1 MKDICWPL
9 VSSAQL
15 SILLEVSSPKP
26 GNVNRLRRF
35 SDTGYRHFLASA
47 SLMGRGLHL
56 AATRGIQLAN
66 SEIQGREIGIG
77 ELILESSEDVF
88 GGLNQS
94 NTILGTILLY
104 IPVVVATSAA
114 LSENKKLN
122 IDDLQKWIKIILD
135 STSVEDT
142 LNVYRAFHL
151 ANPSGARNKEEQT
164 WTDIHDR
171 YDIDN
176 PRVLQNIRKDDLT
189 LKKLF
194 LLSADVEPISKE
206 WSEYFQLTLR
216 ETYPYLDTHANSL
229 ENLEEGIVR
238 TFTWLLSRQPDG
250 LIIKKAGFEKAQE
263 IQHLAEDVMK
273 VSHDESS
280 TEDLLDELDSILRSD
295 GNTLNPGTTADM
307 VSVAILLKLVS
318 MTFNEI

>member
-1 MKDICWPL
+1 MKDICWTL
-9 VSSAQL
+9 TSCAQL

-56 AATRGIQLAN
+56 AAKRGIQVAS
-66 SEIQGREIGIG
+66 SEIKPKDIGIG
-77 ELILESSEDVF
+77 ELIHECSADVF
-88 GGLNQS
+88 GGLNKS

-104 IPVVVATSAA
+104 IPVVVATAAA
-114 LSENKKLN
+114 LQEERRLS
-122 IDDLQKWIKIILD
+122 IDRLQKWIRIVLNN
-135 STSVEDT
+135 TSVEDT

-151 ANPSGARNKEEQT
+151 ANPGGVLNKEEQT

-171 YDIDN
+171 YDIEN
-176 PRVLQNIRKDDLT
+176 PNVLENITKDDLT
-189 LKKLF
+189 LRKLF
-194 LLSADVEPISKE
+194 SLSADVEPISKE
-206 WSEYFQLTLR
+206 WSDYFKLTLR
-216 ETYPYLDTHANSL
+216 KTYPYLNALSDSL

-238 TFTWLLSRQPDG
+238 TFTWLLSYQPDG
-250 LIIKKAGFEKAQE
+250 LIIKKAGLEKAKE
-263 IQHLAEDVMK
+263 IQQLAKEII
-273 VSHDESS
+273 SAGHDESS

-307 VSVAILLKLVS
+307 VSVAILLKLVE
-318 MTFNEI
+318 MTFN

>member
-1 MKDICWPL
+1 
-9 VSSAQL
+9 
-15 SILLEVSSPKP
+15 
-26 GNVNRLRRF
+26 
-35 SDTGYRHFLASA
+35 
-47 SLMGRGLHL
+47 
-56 AATRGIQLAN
+56 
-66 SEIQGREIGIG
+66 
-77 ELILESSEDVF
+77 
-88 GGLNQS
+88 
-94 NTILGTILLY
+94 
-104 IPVVVATSAA
+104 
-114 LSENKKLN
+114 
-122 IDDLQKWIKIILD
+122 IILD

-164 WTDIHDR
+164 WTDIHNR

-318 MTFNEI
+318 MAFNEI

>member
-1 MKDICWPL
+1 MKDIRWTL
-9 VSSAQL
+9 ASSAQL

-56 AATRGIQLAN
+56 AANRGIQLAKG
-66 SEIQGREIGIG
+66 EIHPEDVGIG
-77 ELILESSEDVF
+77 ELIFECSEDVF
-88 GGLNQS
+88 GGLNRS

-104 IPVVVATSAA
+104 IPVVVATAA
-114 LSENKKLN
+114 TLFENNGLS
-122 IDDLQKWIKIILD
+122 IDELQRWIRVVLD
-135 STSVEDT
+135 NTTVEDT
-142 LNVYRAFHL
+142 LNVYKAFHL
-151 ANPSGARNKEEQT
+151 ANPGGVLNKDEQT

-176 PRVLQNIRKDDLT
+176 PNVMENIRKDDLT

-194 LLSADVEPISKE
+194 QLSADVEPISKE
-206 WSEYFQLTLR
+206 WSDYFQLTLR
-216 ETYPYLDTHANSL
+216 ETLPYLDEHSDSL

-250 LIIKKAGFEKAQE
+250 LIIKKAGLEKARE
-263 IQHLAEDVMK
+263 IQLLAEEFFK
-273 VSHDESS
+273 VTHDESS
-280 TEDLLDELDSILRSD
+280 TEDILDELDSILRSD

-307 VSVAILLKLVS
+307 ISVAILLQLVS
-318 MTFNEI
+318 MEFREN